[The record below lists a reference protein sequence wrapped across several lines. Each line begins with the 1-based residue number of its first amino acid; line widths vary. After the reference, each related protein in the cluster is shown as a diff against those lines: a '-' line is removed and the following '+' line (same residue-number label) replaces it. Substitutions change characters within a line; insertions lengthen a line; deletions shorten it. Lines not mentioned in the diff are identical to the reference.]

1 MKYEFKIGDIITG
14 IEDSPYGI
22 TNKLGTYKV
31 LNIASNGMLYIKI
44 ITHDVHEE
52 VRGFN
57 DIVSPKWFRPVILT
71 QESEMERLG
80 YK

>member
-1 MKYEFKIGDIITG
+1 MKYEFKVGDIITG

-22 TNKLGTYKV
+22 TNELGTYKI
-31 LNIASNGMLYIKI
+31 LEIKQSGSLYIKT
-44 ITHDVHEE
+44 ITHVHEE
-52 VRGFN
+52 FIHVA
-57 DIVSPKWFRPVILT
+57 DIVHPEWFRPAILT